1 MEWVK
6 LYFLSNS
13 FQSVCNKYLIY
24 IVSVCM
30 YIPQWHN
37 GEDAC
42 TLSNLETPFSTLCKS
57 FVFHLIL
64 KNVSMLCLKKKRGLI
79 LFWLFFIVMLKEEF
93 WLLLLMEQYPY
104 STEIQVYYFLH
115 DSNFLCELHFI
126 ICLTVYNLPWS
137 NYFLW

>member
-1 MEWVK
+1 
-6 LYFLSNS
+6 
-13 FQSVCNKYLIY
+13 
-24 IVSVCM
+24 M

-37 GEDAC
+37 GEGAC

-64 KNVSMLCLKKKRGLI
+64 KNVSMLCLKQKRGLR
-79 LFWLFFIVMLKEEF
+79 LSWLFFIAMLKEEF

-115 DSNFLCELHFI
+115 AINFLCELHFI
-126 ICLTVYNLPWS
+126 ICLTVYNLHFY
-137 NYFLW
+137 NLYFQNLFNVWECVQRS

>member
-1 MEWVK
+1 
-6 LYFLSNS
+6 
-13 FQSVCNKYLIY
+13 
-24 IVSVCM
+24 M
-30 YIPQWHN
+30 YIPRWHN

-64 KNVSMLCLKKKRGLI
+64 KNVSMLCLKKKRGLR

-115 DSNFLCELHFI
+115 DGHFSLFVLPFI
-126 ICLTVYNLPWS
+126 IYRGVIIFCGDSVVMNFMHTNL
-137 NYFLW
+137 YFQNLFNVWECVQRS